1 MILARCFVL
10 GGFTLFFL
18 GFAGSREANR
28 VLKNKG
34 QDLHSG
40 VERYVPS
47 QQRLA
52 GPQILLVFLG
62 SSTCMYSNDPDLP
75 GAVEALKVRFA
86 HYADERSMSFKAVG
100 VAVDWGVAKGV
111 RHLNSFGQFDEIASG
126 YNWGNGSLA
135 AYTWAVDHEPA
146 TPQVLVFE
154 QQVAIPDRDQQ
165 QWGYREDDRKLIVFR
180 SGAQDIIGW
189 AGSGVTIP

>member
-75 GAVEALKVRFA
+75 GAVEALKPELQGCR
-86 HYADERSMSFKAVG
+86 R
-100 VAVDWGVAKGV
+100 
-111 RHLNSFGQFDEIASG
+111 
-126 YNWGNGSLA
+126 
-135 AYTWAVDHEPA
+135 
-146 TPQVLVFE
+146 
-154 QQVAIPDRDQQ
+154 
-165 QWGYREDDRKLIVFR
+165 
-180 SGAQDIIGW
+180 
-189 AGSGVTIP
+189 GSGLGGGKRGTPPEFVRTV